1 MRSNFCGGFCLSLTL
16 IAGLP
21 LHLNAVAGL
30 ISLLHVTCLL
40 VQRRLLARTNLRGG
54 VLMWHLTPSAEP
66 CCVRRRLGHSSAFT
80 PSIIRI
86 ALLAPTLHRCRATQP
101 SHRRLAARSRTNS
114 TFTVAAELACCCPW
128 ARPPRRDYRRRPP
141 QPSTTSLRPHA
152 TPSTSTT
159 IPRRNHGT

>member
-1 MRSNFCGGFCLSLTL
+1 MSLTL

-40 VQRRLLARTNLRGG
+40 VQRRLLAQTNLRGG

-66 CCVRRRLGHSSAFT
+66 CCVRRRLGQSSAFT

-114 TFTVAAELACCCPW
+114 TFTAVWLSGALLATGEG
-128 ARPPRRDYRRRPP
+128 AKAVRRIRQSSADCGRFDRVLVVCGLFGGRAGEWPSPP
-141 QPSTTSLRPHA
+141 QTRS
-152 TPSTSTT
+152 
-159 IPRRNHGT
+159 